1 MTVRDAS
8 AARRRVRGF
17 TLIEL
22 LVTVA
27 ILGLLATAAL
37 PLAEL
42 SVRRGREQELRH
54 ALREIRTALD
64 DYKKASDEGRVARAA
79 DATGYPPTLEALVDG
94 VPAQRDPRKRPVYFL
109 RRLPRDPFY
118 TGTAT
123 EAAQTWGLRSYASP
137 PGDPQPGRD
146 VFDVYSTS
154 DQSGINGIPYRGW

>member
-1 MTVRDAS
+1 MRGA
-8 AARRRVRGF
+8 RGF

-27 ILGLLATAAL
+27 IMGVLATAAL

-42 SVRRGREQELRH
+42 AVRRSKEGELRQ
-54 ALREIRTALD
+54 ALREIRSGIDA
-64 DYKKASDEGRVARAA
+64 YKQASDEGRIARAA
-79 DATGYPPTLEALVDG
+79 DASGYPANLDLLVTG
-94 VPAQRDPRKRPVYFL
+94 VPGQRDPGKRPVYFL

-118 TGTAT
+118 DGPPA

-137 PGDPQPGRD
+137 PNDPQAGRD

-154 DQSGINGIPYRGW
+154 TATGINGVPYRQW